1 MTDLT
6 KDEIVKMAREAG
18 GVQLFTP
25 RELGAFHKK
34 APDIHIS
41 MTLDALE
48 RFATLC
54 RAPLVAEN
62 AALKQAHEINA
73 DTLNAMQVEIDDWKA
88 RALKAEQAEPEWND
102 ENVITYCIARGI
114 SSAKAFTIGAT
125 HPQATHP
132 APRTAGDI
140 PEHVALVCEA
150 YDFAQFSNVE
160 QLNQLPVSVF
170 NALHKVLE
178 DLYRRTYTPPQ
189 PAAQELDCA
198 TTGVCV
204 RSGLYASP
212 TSAVPVMEQLV
223 EALDGLFSGDV
234 VVWSLGG
241 SARPRAAI
249 EAGKKFIKENEK

>member
-6 KDEIVKMAREAG
+6 KDEVVKMAREAG
-18 GVQLFTP
+18 FSQDWQFAVP
-25 RELGAFHKK
+25 PA
-34 APDIHIS
+34 
-41 MTLDALE
+41 TLSN
-48 RFATLC
+48 FATLC
-54 RAPLVAEN
+54 RAPLVAEI

-212 TSAVPVMEQLV
+212 PGAAPVVEKLV
-223 EALDGLFSGDV
+223 EAL
-234 VVWSLGG
+234 SLPCD
-241 SARPRAAI
+241 RWNRRQFEITRAAI
-249 EAGKKFIKENEK
+249 AAGQKFIKENGK